1 MIRIGVTDDQQLFL
15 KSLVN
20 LIQTFAGVEVVI
32 EANNGNDLLAKLANT
47 TIKPDILLIDVNMPV
62 LDGPAA
68 LKILTAQYPGIKT
81 VALSMKDDDLSILS
95 MLKAGAIAYL
105 LKDIH
110 PSELQKAIEEIYSK
124 GFYNADAIH
133 QNYRRLIMA
142 DECREPELTNREK
155 DFLELASS
163 DLTYK
168 ELAAKMC
175 LSEKT
180 IDGYRESVF
189 QKFNVKSRV
198 GMVLEGLRRKLISID
213 K

>member
-1 MIRIGVTDDQQLFL
+1 
-15 KSLVN
+15 
-20 LIQTFAGVEVVI
+20 
-32 EANNGNDLLAKLANT
+32 
-47 TIKPDILLIDVNMPV
+47 
-62 LDGPAA
+62 
-68 LKILTAQYPGIKT
+68 
-81 VALSMKDDDLSILS
+81 MKDDDLSILS